1 MCNQGSM
8 RLSTRYRLVPAP
20 SKEISRSSRSL
31 RLRSQFLCVP
41 VPSKEISP
49 VPTYSK

>member
-20 SKEISRSSRSL
+20 SKEIS
-31 RLRSQFLCVP
+31 
-41 VPSKEISP
+41 P